1 MHERREYS
9 PRLCGD
15 MNQGIIIGQY
25 ADPIFIP
32 GSLRLTPNNLLEMTR
47 GKSLPLTL
55 SSGAGD
61 LKLTALYSGWFEG
74 GWFDP
79 SNHLINNHHV
89 YDGSW
94 MSFFLDWL
102 GQDSGTSYLLG
113 VAVDGFHY
121 DSSSNGSLIWSSD
134 FLAFLFCF
142 DQMQDLV

>member
-61 LKLTALYSGWFEG
+61 LKLTALYSECTQRKAAL
-74 GWFDP
+74 
-79 SNHLINNHHV
+79 LICIV
-89 YDGSW
+89 LTKSIRV
-94 MSFFLDWL
+94 
-102 GQDSGTSYLLG
+102 T
-113 VAVDGFHY
+113 
-121 DSSSNGSLIWSSD
+121 I
-134 FLAFLFCF
+134 
-142 DQMQDLV
+142 